1 VPEVSGLEATT
12 AAAAKPKLSVR
23 LPSGT
28 GCFRRKVKLMGMI
41 KIVDQIPLWVA
52 LIAVTGVA
60 ILYSV
65 GLMLLARYLYGRD
78 RLSLNNEVAGFK
90 FAVIGVFYGLLLAF
104 VVIAVWEEYQ
114 STETAVRNEAKA
126 VADLHEVAHA
136 FPGEDGKKIHERL
149 SAYVDV
155 VLEKEWPAMAQGEH
169 SKEAS
174 EALEQLGRTVFAV
187 HPQDQRE
194 MALYQEALRLLA
206 LVADNR
212 TERLDN
218 ANGSIPG
225 ILWFVLIIGG
235 IVTLAYP
242 AFFASTSIGAQ
253 ILMTAALAGLVALA
267 LLIALM
273 FDFPFTGDVRMST
286 HPFEEAKLKM
296 QMDTPIP

>member
-1 VPEVSGLEATT
+1 
-12 AAAAKPKLSVR
+12 
-23 LPSGT
+23 
-28 GCFRRKVKLMGMI
+28 MI
-41 KIVDQIPLWVA
+41 KVVDQIPLWMA

-104 VVIAVWEEYQ
+104 VVIAVWEEFQ

-126 VADLHEVAHA
+126 VTDLHEVADA
-136 FPGEDGKKIHERL
+136 LPEEDGKKIHERL
-149 SAYVDV
+149 SAYVNG
-155 VLEKEWPAMAQGEH
+155 VLEKEWPAMARGGEH

-174 EALEQLGRTVFAV
+174 EALNGLSRTVFDV
-187 HPQDQRE
+187 HPRDQRE
-194 MALYQEALRLLA
+194 LALYQDALRLLA
-206 LVADNR
+206 LIADNR

-218 ANGSIPG
+218 ADGSMPG

-253 ILMTAALAGLVALA
+253 ALMTAALAGLVALS
-267 LLIALM
+267 LLVALM
-273 FDFPFTGDVRMST
+273 FDFPFTGDVRVST

-296 QMDTPIP
+296 QMDAPVP